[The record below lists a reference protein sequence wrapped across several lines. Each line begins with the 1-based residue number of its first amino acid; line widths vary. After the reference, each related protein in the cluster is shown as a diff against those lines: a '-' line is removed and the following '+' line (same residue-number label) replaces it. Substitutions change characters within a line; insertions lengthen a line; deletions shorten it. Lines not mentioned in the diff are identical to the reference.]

1 MIDGSWD
8 KRCER
13 QFFVIFGHFLP
24 SNTPNNP
31 KYQNFEKTKKKSED
45 IILHLCITNDNHIM
59 YGCWYMEHEKNTW
72 RYHNFTVVYQ
82 KWQSYDVWFLRYG
95 VLQRFLSFWTI
106 FCPFNPLTTQKIKI
120 LKTMKKHPGDI
131 IILHVYHK
139 WKSYHVW
146 FLRYGAWQTYFFVIL
161 GHFLLFY
168 PTKSKF
174 WKNERTPSFYTS
186 VPKITI
192 ICFTV
197 SVI

>member
-1 MIDGSWD
+1 MIDGSWE

-45 IILHLCITNDNHIM
+45 IILHMCITNDNHIM
-59 YGCWYMEHEKNTW
+59 C
-72 RYHNFTVVYQ
+72 
-82 KWQSYDVWFLRYG
+82 G

-174 WKNERTPSFYTS
+174 WKNERTPSFTQVYQKSQSYVLLFLWYSTWQM
-186 VPKITI
+186 
-192 ICFTV
+192 
-197 SVI
+197 